1 MSVNSISGTRKMQN
15 LYKMKI
21 NDLLFFTRLITSN
34 CSKIYLFN
42 FQFIDSEFTFTKKRR
57 SITGRV
63 YFRGAKLFLS
73 AEIWS
78 VRKGTIS
85 IFINCLLIDWR
96 DTAVCFNSL
105 GRNSISEKF
114 GFDYRTSC

>member
-1 MSVNSISGTRKMQN
+1 MQN

-34 CSKIYLFN
+34 CSKSIYLIFN
-42 FQFIDSEFTFTKKRR
+42 LLTLNLPLQKKRR

>member
-34 CSKIYLFN
+34 CSKSIYSIFN
-42 FQFIDSEFTFTKKRR
+42 LLTEFTFTKKRR

-105 GRNSISEKF
+105 GRNSISAKF